1 MTRSG
6 LHGMLLGAML
16 LSLVLVGATT
26 ALPYVAVP
34 SVEVPANVTAE
45 KVRPGTLD
53 DRYVGS
59 VSFDWLYHVYDW
71 DALNFENRA
80 VTAIQGVSPRLRMSF
95 AQFLEKQREVII
107 AGKQTQEAD
116 ITIGMIKRVGRRW
129 QVSFAIQGSIWYGGV
144 KASQRSIAGTILLS
158 IHQEQTGGR
167 GLLLVDDFEVAQDD
181 IQTSDSS
188 PAEAVSPAN
197 RT

>member
-16 LSLVLVGATT
+16 LSLVLVGAIT
-26 ALPYVAVP
+26 ALPYMAVP
-34 SVEVPANVTAE
+34 SVEVPANVTTATI
-45 KVRPGTLD
+45 RPGTLD

-80 VTAIQGVSPRLRMSF
+80 RTAIQGVSPRLRRSF
-95 AQFLEKQREVII
+95 AEFLEKQREVII

-116 ITIGMIKRVGRRW
+116 ITIGAITRVGRGW
-129 QVSFAIQGSIWYGGV
+129 QVSFAIDGAIWYGGV
-144 KASQRSIAGTILLS
+144 KASKRSIAGTIRLS
-158 IHQEQTGGR
+158 IHPEQTGGR
-167 GLLLVDDFEVAQDD
+167 GLLLIDDFVVSQDD

-188 PAEAVSPAN
+188 PAEAASPAN

>member
-16 LSLVLVGATT
+16 ISLVLVGATT
-26 ALPYVAVP
+26 ALPYLAVP
-34 SVEVPANVTAE
+34 SVEVPANVTAA

-59 VSFDWLYHVYDW
+59 ISFDWLYHVYDW

-80 VTAIQGVSPRLRMSF
+80 KTAIQGVSPRLRMSF

-116 ITIGMIKRVGRRW
+116 ITIGTIKRVGRRW
-129 QVSFAIQGSIWYGGV
+129 QVSFVIQGSIWYGGV
-144 KASQRSIAGTILLS
+144 KASKRSIAGTILLG
-158 IHQEQTGGR
+158 IHPEQTGGR